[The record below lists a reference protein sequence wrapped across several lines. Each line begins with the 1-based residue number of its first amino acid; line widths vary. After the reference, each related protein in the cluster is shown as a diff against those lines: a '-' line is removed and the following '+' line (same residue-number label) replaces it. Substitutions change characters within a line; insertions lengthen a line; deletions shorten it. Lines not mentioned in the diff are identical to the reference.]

1 MNKLQ
6 ATYSLLIASAISVS
20 ANTLNFTSPNGKIT
34 AQLESDGFKIEC
46 QGSKVLNITQYGL
59 GATTPMLDSVA
70 APKAI
75 KIDYGMAKGKKSRSV
90 NEANEY
96 KLYFSNAEGEPFA
109 MVLMMCND
117 GVAFKYEGAQA
128 EERTTYR
135 IPEGTERYMM
145 MWTEPYEEFYPM
157 STTGATKNRH
167 WGYPSLI
174 KSETGNDAWAL
185 ISEAGIE
192 RWHSASQLFNDV
204 NATDYRVV
212 PAANDNVYSGTWST
226 PWRVAII
233 GSLEDIIESTLIADL
248 SPSPQPSNTDWIVPG
263 SVSWVYWAY
272 NHGSKDF
279 QIVKQYIDMA
289 SQLHLPY
296 ILIDAEWDEMSN
308 GGDIND
314 AIAYAHSKGAKI
326 LIWYNSST
334 AWVNNGAPGPFFR
347 LNNPDDREREFAWLK
362 DMGVSGVKI
371 DFFQGDTQPTMEYCI
386 DLLESAARH
395 NLLVNF
401 HGATIPRGWQRTY
414 PHLMTVEA
422 VYGEE
427 WYNNLP
433 VLTNRAAAHNATLP
447 FTRNIIGPMDYT
459 PCAFSDSQHPH
470 ITSNAHELALP
481 VLFESSLQHW
491 ADKPESYLAQP
502 QEVHELMAAL
512 PTVWDETKLLGG
524 YPADYAAIARRSG
537 DDWYVAVING
547 TDNAREVALDWSK
560 IGTGTWNAT
569 IFEDSESE
577 PWKISRREITTNQL
591 PATVQLMPRG
601 GYVAHLKK

>member
-1 MNKLQ
+1 MNRPHITLFILIG
-6 ATYSLLIASAISVS
+6 AVISLSAKPLSFS
-20 ANTLNFTSPNGKIT
+20 SPNGKIT
-34 AQLESDGFKIEC
+34 AQLSSDGFNIEC
-46 QGSKVLNITQYGL
+46 RGNKVIQIPDYGL
-59 GATTPMLDSVA
+59 GSNTPTLDSVSA
-70 APKAI
+70 AKPI
-75 KIDYGMAKGKKSRSV
+75 SIDYAMDKGKKSRCV

-96 KLYFSNAEGEPFA
+96 KLYFSTADGAPFA
-109 MVLMMCND
+109 MILMMCND
-117 GVAFKYEGAQA
+117 GVAFKYEGTQA
-128 EERTTYR
+128 EERTVYR

-145 MWTEPYEEFYPM
+145 KWTEPYEEFYPM
-157 STTGATKNRH
+157 SVTGETENRH

-185 ISEAGIE
+185 VSEAGIE
-192 RWHSASQLFNDV
+192 RWHSASQLFNDK
-204 NATDYRVV
+204 NATEYRVV
-212 PAANDNVYSGTWST
+212 SASNDNEYSGTWST

-233 GSLEDIIESTLIADL
+233 GSLDEIIESTLITDL
-248 SPSPQPSNTDWIVPG
+248 CDSPQPGDVSWIEPG

-289 SQLHLPY
+289 AQLKLPY

-314 AIAYAHSKGAKI
+314 AIAYAHSKGVKI

-334 AWVNNGAPGPFFR
+334 AWVYNGAPGPFFR
-347 LNNPDDREREFAWLK
+347 LNEPKDREKEFAWLK

-414 PHLMTVEA
+414 PNLMTVEA

-447 FTRNIIGPMDYT
+447 FTRNVIGPMDYT

-502 QEVHELMAAL
+502 KEVHDFMAAL
-512 PTVWDETKLLGG
+512 PTVWDETKFLGG
-524 YPADYAAIARRSG
+524 YPADYAAIARRKG
-537 DDWYVAVING
+537 NDWYVAVING
-547 TDNAREVALDWSK
+547 TDNARAVEVDWSK
-560 IGTGTWNAT
+560 IGQGKWDAI
-569 IFEDSESE
+569 IFEDADGE
-577 PWKISRREITTNQL
+577 PWKITRTEIATGQL
-591 PATVQLMPRG
+591 PSSIQLMPRG
-601 GYVAHLKK
+601 GYVAHLKN